1 MKTSYG
7 EWKGVTT
14 NDNEWQ
20 QITTSSTTNE
30 NDTVSFKVWM
40 IAIKHRNRHTKRC
53 MTAIRVVE

>member
-40 IAIKHRNRHTKRC
+40 IAIKHRNRHT
-53 MTAIRVVE
+53 I

>member
-7 EWKGVTT
+7 ERKGVTT

-30 NDTVSFKVWM
+30 NDTVPFKVSM
-40 IAIKHRNRHTKRC
+40 IAIKHRNRHT
-53 MTAIRVVE
+53 I